1 MHVLLDL
8 ETSDLSGETL
18 WLIVCKD
25 VDSGVV
31 YEFYG
36 DTLPSFAEFH
46 RKVTKYIGHNIID
59 FDFPVLQKHFPSI
72 MEPKDGLY
80 DTLVVSRLLKFSL
93 DGGHSLEA
101 WGHRLG
107 HKKATFNDFSKFSQE
122 MLDYCRQ
129 DVEVTH
135 RFYDFQERFRN
146 DPSWQ
151 EAFQTEHRAAS
162 ICRDMHRTGFCFDL
176 DGARAL
182 HSELTELL
190 ADLDERILRGFQPK
204 VKFIRE
210 VTPRGTKYGT
220 LNAND
225 FRWVPVDDTGKR
237 DLTAFAADVPFSRI
251 EYQEFNPGS
260 PRQMVERLNDLGW
273 QPYEK
278 TKTHIQVER
287 SLRNARRF
295 DKRAVED
302 LSKRYTA
309 LQQTGWKV
317 SENNLNT
324 LPPDAPDAA
333 RALAQRLTA
342 AARLSDLEE
351 WMDQYRPSTGR
362 IHGRFLPTGSWTGRM
377 AHHAPNTGNIASEY
391 DPGNEIP
398 PKRPY
403 TPVEQIKK
411 DFDGRMRA
419 LYRVPEGCLQV
430 GIDMDAAHL
439 RILAHLIDEPD
450 FTKSLLVGNKSD
462 GTDIHS
468 TNRKLL
474 GDICRTRD
482 EAKTFIY
489 LWLNGG
495 GAAKLAA
502 ELRWPLVG
510 ARDALAR
517 YSSSLSGLQRLLKE
531 DIPRDAA
538 RGYFVGIDGRKVAYD
553 QTHGMLAGYLQSAES
568 IILKRTAWRGRE
580 ECIRRGY
587 DVKLLNLVH
596 DEIQTEVGT
605 TDRAIAEEVGQIFAD
620 EYKGAAEYYRL
631 RCPFA
636 GGVSVGTNWALA
648 H

>member
-1 MHVLLDL
+1 MHVLLDI

-25 VDSGVV
+25 VNSGVV

-36 DTLPSFAEFH
+36 ETLAAFAEFH

-59 FDFPVLQKHFPSI
+59 FDFPVLQKHFPAI
-72 MEPKDGLY
+72 TEPKDGLY

-107 HKKATFNDFSKFSQE
+107 YKKATFNDFSKFSQE

-135 RFYDFQERFRN
+135 KLYDFQERFRN
-146 DPSWQ
+146 DPEWQ

-190 ADLDERILRGFQPK
+190 AELDKRILAGFKPK

-210 VTPRGTKYGT
+210 VIPRGTKSGG

-225 FRWVPVDDTGKR
+225 FRWVETNSRGVR
-237 DLTAFAADVPFSRI
+237 DLTPFAAGVPFSRI

-278 TKTHIQVER
+278 TKTHIEVER
-287 SLRNARRF
+287 ELRQARRYKKA
-295 DKRAVED
+295 DVPVLEQRLKSLTV
-302 LSKRYTA
+302 L
-309 LQQTGWKV
+309 GWKV
-317 SENNLNT
+317 SENNLGT
-324 LPPDAPDAA
+324 LPEDAPDAA

-351 WMDQYRPSTGR
+351 WMAVYNDKTGR

-377 AHHAPNTGNIASEY
+377 AHHAPNTGNIASEF
-391 DPGNEIP
+391 DPGNEQTS
-398 PKRPY
+398 Y

-411 DFDGRMRA
+411 RFDGRMRG
-419 LYRVPEGCLQV
+419 LYRVPPGCLQV

-502 ELRWPLVG
+502 ELRWPLSG

-517 YSSSLSGLQRLLKE
+517 YSSSLDGLQRLLKE

-553 QTHGMLAGYLQSAES
+553 KEHGMLAGYLQSAES

-620 EYKGAAEYYRL
+620 GYKGAAEYYRL

-636 GGVSVGTNWALA
+636 GGVSLGTTWQNS